1 MMRGKNISA
10 DESQAIAAAGD
21 AYNRAMSAY
30 DQLRQGADFD
40 SMAQQYSDDAQEEY
54 QVARGDVEQKLEEA
68 LFSLDTGELSTV
80 MQNST
85 GYHIFLCVNN
95 FDREATDQNKQK
107 LLEERRWE
115 AFEQT
120 YNAFARDQ
128 VCQFSQRK
136 WDAITLNGEE
146 ITNTG
151 LYDVYRSRFGG

>member
-1 MMRGKNISA
+1 MAST
-10 DESQAIAAAGD
+10 DV
-21 AYNRAMSAY
+21 AYV
-30 DQLRQGADFD
+30 ADFI
-40 SMAQQYSDDAQEEY
+40 AQNIYLKPEE
-54 QVARGDVEQKLEEA
+54 
-68 LFSLDTGELSTV
+68 
-80 MQNST
+80 
-85 GYHIFLCVNN
+85 
-95 FDREATDQNKQK
+95 KQK

-136 WDAITLNGEE
+136 WDAITLDGEE